1 MGRLKVYAEWVG
13 VKAEEL
19 INEIGEWQE
28 EHFDLAETRMTICKE
43 CERYNSK
50 LKLCKECGCFM
61 PAKTLWKETFCP
73 LEKW

>member
-43 CERYNSK
+43 CERYNLS
-50 LKLCKECGCFM
+50 LIHI
-61 PAKTLWKETFCP
+61 
-73 LEKW
+73 